1 MTEPVAVAPIETVD
15 TEKVILSGMM
25 QNDRAMAHGL
35 SHLRIE
41 EFYDNRHQVN
51 GDVGLEMT
59 NSAVLL
65 RRGV

>member
-25 QNDRAMAHGL
+25 QNDRAMAHAL

-41 EFYDNRHQVN
+41 KFYDSRHQTVFRTLTRWHRQRE
-51 GDVGLEMT
+51 GG
-59 NSAVLL
+59 
-65 RRGV
+65 